1 MDITIKDI
9 AKRLGVSYSSVSRA
23 LNGKDGVSEET
34 RKQIIETADQMG
46 YRPNELARG
55 LVNRVS
61 NTVGVIIP
69 DINNPYYGEIVSGIT
84 EAAREHGY
92 NVFLCVSDY
101 NETIEAEYF
110 DTLCKQRVDGIIL
123 KSMTRANIEH
133 YDKVNIPLMVI
144 ERYDGMVDQNIV
156 EVDNVLGGYLAAKHL
171 IDCGYRHPAFIKGR
185 AEGTTSELRLA
196 GARKALAEA
205 GLPFR
210 PDLVAQGEFTIK
222 GGKLTTSKLF
232 NMGEEIDCIFGMND
246 LIALGILEYCNENNI
261 KVPEQLG
268 VIGYDNIS
276 YAHLPQIQLT
286 TIHQPKQ
293 ELGRLMLETLLT
305 EIQSKEEEAS
315 IPTRITLQPELV
327 VRRTTVQNPPPIV
340 RSKNMLL

>member
-9 AKRLGVSYSSVSRA
+9 AKKLGVSYSSVSRA
-23 LNGKDGVSEET
+23 LNGKEGVSEET
-34 RKQIIETADQMG
+34 RRLIVEAADQMG

-92 NVFLCVSDY
+92 NVFLCISDY
-101 NETIEAEYF
+101 NETTEKEYF

-133 YDKVNIPLMVI
+133 YDRVNIPLMVI
-144 ERYDGMVDQNIV
+144 ERYDGTVDQNVV
-156 EVDNVLGGYLAAKHL
+156 EVDNVLGGYLAVKHL

-185 AEGTTSELRLA
+185 AEGTTSDLRLA
-196 GARKALAEA
+196 GAKKALEEA
-205 GLPFR
+205 GLPFCSQSV
-210 PDLVAQGEFTIK
+210 LQCEFTIE
-222 GGKLTTSKLF
+222 GGKNTTKKLF
-232 NMGEEIDCIFGMND
+232 ETGEEIDCIFGMND
-246 LIALGILEYCNENNI
+246 LIALGILEYCNENNM

-293 ELGRLMLETLLT
+293 EKGRLMLETLLE
-305 EIQSKEEEAS
+305 EIQSKEDDH
-315 IPTRITLQPELV
+315 ITPTHITLKPELV
-327 VRRTTVQNPPPIV
+327 IRQTTKYQP
-340 RSKNMLL
+340 R